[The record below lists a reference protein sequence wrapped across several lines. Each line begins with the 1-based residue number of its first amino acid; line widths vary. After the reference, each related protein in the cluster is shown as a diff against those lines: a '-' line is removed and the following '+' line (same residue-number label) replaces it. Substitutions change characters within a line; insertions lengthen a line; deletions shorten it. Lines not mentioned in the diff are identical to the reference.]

1 MKLNPTNLIPYG
13 RQAIDEDDI
22 KAVVD
27 VLRSDLITQGPA
39 SVQFEKAIAEYCGVR
54 YAVAVANGTA
64 ALHLAA
70 MAGGFGPGDEVVTSP
85 MTFVAS
91 PNCALYCGAKPV
103 FADIDAKTYCIDV
116 KQIRKQLTSATRGV
130 IPVHFAGQ
138 PCDMAAIFDIARER
152 ELIVIEDAAHAI
164 GAEYKVREQTFKV
177 GSCAH
182 SDMTIFSFHPVKHIT
197 CGEGGV
203 VTTNSSELYHRLL
216 LLRTH
221 GITKKPEQMEKCEG
235 LWYYE
240 MQELGFNFR
249 ITDFQCALG
258 LSQLKKLDAFV
269 ERRREIVDAYNQ
281 AFEIEPELITPFEGH
296 DVYSSYHLYVLQFKT
311 LDRLTVF
318 NALRDKGIGV
328 HVHYIPVHLQ
338 PYYRKR
344 FGYKSGDYPEAETYY
359 RRVVTLPLY
368 PIMTNEEVGSVI
380 RAVRETLKELAV

>member
-1 MKLNPTNLIPYG
+1 MIPYG
-13 RQAIDEDDI
+13 RQTISENDI
-22 KAVVD
+22 QTVVD
-27 VLRSDLITQGPA
+27 VLRSDLITQGPV
-39 SVQFEKAIAEYCGVR
+39 SVQFEKAIAEYCGAR
-54 YAVAVANGTA
+54 YAVAVSNGTA
-64 ALHLAA
+64 ALHLSALAA
-70 MAGGFGPGDEVVTSP
+70 GCGPGDEVITSP

-91 PNCALYCGAKPV
+91 PNCVLYCGAKPV
-103 FADIDAKTYCIDV
+103 FADIDSRTYCIDV
-116 KQIRKQLTSATRGV
+116 EQIGKQLTTATCGI

-138 PCDMAAIFDIARER
+138 PCDMAGIHDLAREHD
-152 ELIVIEDAAHAI
+152 LIVIEDAAHAI
-164 GAEYKVREQTFKV
+164 GAEYKLGTQTFKV

-203 VTTNSSELYHRLL
+203 VTTNSLELYHRLL

-281 AFEIEPELITPFEGH
+281 AFEMEPELIPPFEGH

-318 NALRDKGIGV
+318 NALRDKGIGA

>member
-1 MKLNPTNLIPYG
+1 MIPYG
-13 RQAIDEDDI
+13 KQTIDENDI
-22 KAVVD
+22 QAVVE
-27 VLRSDLITQGPA
+27 VLRSDLITQGPV
-39 SVQFEKAIAEYCGVR
+39 SVQFEKAIAEYCGSR

-70 MAGGFGPGDEVVTSP
+70 IVAGFGPNNEVVTSP

-91 PNCALYCGAKPV
+91 PNCILYCGAKPV
-103 FADIDAKTYCIDV
+103 FADIDDQTYCIDV
-116 KQIRKQLTSATRGV
+116 KQIRKQLTSATCGV

-138 PCDMAAIFDIARER
+138 PCDMPVIFDLARER
-152 ELIVIEDAAHAI
+152 DLIVIEDAAHAI
-164 GAEYKVREQTFKV
+164 GAEYKVGEQTFKV
-177 GSCAH
+177 GSCTH

-203 VTTNSSELYHRLL
+203 ITTNSPELYHRLMT
-216 LLRTH
+216 LRSH

-258 LSQLKKLDAFV
+258 LSQLKKLDGFV
-269 ERRREIVDAYNQ
+269 KRRREIVDAYNL
-281 AFEIEPELITPFEGH
+281 AFEVEPELITPFEDH

-311 LDRLTVF
+311 IDRLTVF

-368 PIMTNEEVGSVI
+368 PIMTDEEVNKVVN
-380 RAVRETLKELAV
+380 AVFEAVEEVTK

>member
-1 MKLNPTNLIPYG
+1 MIPYG
-13 RQAIDEDDI
+13 RQSVDEDDI
-22 KAVVD
+22 QAVVE
-27 VLRSDLITQGPA
+27 VLRSDLITQGPV
-39 SVQFEKAIAEYCGVR
+39 SVQFEKAIAEYCGAC

-91 PNCALYCGAKPV
+91 PNCALYCGAKPI

-116 KQIRKQLTSATRGV
+116 KQIRKQLTSATRGI

-138 PCDMAAIFDIARER
+138 PCDMAAIFDLARER

-216 LLRTH
+216 LLRNH

-258 LSQLKKLDAFV
+258 LSQLKKIDAFV
-269 ERRREIVDAYNQ
+269 KRRREIVDAYNQ
-281 AFEIEPELITPFEGH
+281 AFEIEPELITPFEDH

-380 RAVRETLKELAV
+380 RAVRETVKELV